1 MNEASPSSGTFP
13 RGCFTNS
20 FSRWRKPYDYFE
32 YLLNEIP
39 KYMND
44 TDYSF
49 LEDLLPWSSNL
60 SERIKKQ
67 SNLGREY
74 HSLKYKGTNY
84 CAFTYTPYTI
94 YFYCCKKL
102 LMGFIYSS
110 LAEKLSLN
118 CLFDREQLVDLQYSY
133 DYLRRRKIVYFMWLN
148 I

>member
-74 HSLKYKGTNY
+74 YSLKYKGTNY
-84 CAFTYTPYTI
+84 CAFTYTPYT
-94 YFYCCKKL
+94 
-102 LMGFIYSS
+102 FIVV
-110 LAEKLSLN
+110 KN
-118 CLFDREQLVDLQYSY
+118 C
-133 DYLRRRKIVYFMWLN
+133 
-148 I
+148 